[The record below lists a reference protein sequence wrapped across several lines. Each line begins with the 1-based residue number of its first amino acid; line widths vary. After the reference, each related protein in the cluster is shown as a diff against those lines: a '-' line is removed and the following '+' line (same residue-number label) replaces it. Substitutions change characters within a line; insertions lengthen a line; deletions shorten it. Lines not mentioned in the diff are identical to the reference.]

1 MIDLEYTNSS
11 GELISFS
18 AAQKNEE
25 VTLEVLVA
33 LSKIELPSQEQ
44 EEEESSE
51 ELTAAQ
57 QKAKDLQKRID
68 EAQYKAQYSK
78 YCAEFVSVACK
89 IPLPDIVG
97 TWDLSELLYIYK
109 LLCKAIEEPN
119 YSTYTEEQIEQ
130 LYKPFIFNGSKWF
143 FPARFMLDSTVQNL
157 VEAAQLEK
165 ESADINEAKYSALA
179 GVCACLLRKNDPA
192 EGFNEQEFEERKEA
206 FGGLTLDKAY
216 LVGFF
221 LQRQNEFCRK
231 VTLTCL
237 ESQLKQT
244 DILKS

>member
-51 ELTAAQ
+51 LTAAQ
-57 QKAKDLQKRID
+57 QLQKRID

-89 IPLPDIVG
+89 IPLQDIIT

-165 ESADINEAKYSALA
+165 ESADLSKSKYSALA

-206 FGGLTLDKAY
+206 FSKLTLDKAY

-221 LQRQNEFCRK
+221 LQRQNEFCKR
-231 VTLTCL
+231 VILTCL
-237 ESQLKQT
+237 GSQLRQT